1 MASPRNGQGG
11 DTKLVTKSE
20 KNVRR
25 GCDVTTFKKYLS
37 F

>member
-1 MASPRNGQGG
+1 MASPKDGGEG
-11 DTKLVTKSE
+11 DTKLVTKSD

-25 GCDVTTFKKYLS
+25 GCDVTTLKKYLS